1 METFATQIEM
11 FPNTNEKKKTQK
23 IYHASVIKSINMI

>member
-11 FPNTNEKKKTQK
+11 FPNTNEKKTQK